1 MTSRL
6 VTRLLLGRPRAGP
19 SLQQRPGSSCPGGE
33 DSWEAMGEPSAPAAA
48 GQASLPP
55 TEEKE
60 EELDDWEAG
69 LMADG
74 TSLEESSALSSWSEE
89 DVRNA
94 LRLAMMSKDAPAM
107 KAAVEAAKHLGML
120 REAPVPHPMRGAFL
134 SLKALVVVTGRSRPE
149 KTRALGSEA
158 RCIAFPTLSPA
169 RA

>member
-1 MTSRL
+1 MSS
-6 VTRLLLGRPRAGP
+6 RAGHGP
-19 SLQQRPGSSCPGGE
+19 SNEAPQYADGILRPAIIPGSARMGGVEAASGSDTVQWSAAENAALVLQMASQQEQDDAGE

-89 DVRNA
+89 DVKAYLEENA
-94 LRLAMMSKDAPAM
+94 GKQFDPLIT
-107 KAAVEAAKHLGML
+107 HIML
-120 REAPVPHPMRGAFL
+120 EHFDKIL
-134 SLKALVVVTGRSRPE
+134 E
-149 KTRALGSEA
+149 IRALE
-158 RCIAFPTLSPA
+158 PDEDE
-169 RA
+169 